1 MFSVSSWKVIT
12 VLTSVRISWQSRC
25 LYLALSIMHSI
36 CTFISC
42 FVSFS
47 HMLSQALSFCLFP
60 QYLSDGHSIR
70 SHHRNLLALRKLMAN
85 LITVATWQ
93 GNTNPVC
100 LIQTGKVGE
109 RTWNEM
115 RPQVMVSTYQLPHLS
130 QCSPQSTAHYIP
142 AALFLALGRDIT
154 LNPQW
159 TERTTLSPDSLR
171 QSL

>member
-1 MFSVSSWKVIT
+1 MPLVHFCFSSCVWLDFSVHYLSSLLSRSVCDRRLMFSVSAWKLIT
-12 VLTSVRISWQSRC
+12 VLTSVRLSWQSRC

-47 HMLSQALSFCLFP
+47 HMLSQAPSFCLFL

-85 LITVATWQ
+85 LITVATWR
-93 GNTNPVC
+93 GNTNSVC

-130 QCSPQSTAHYIP
+130 QCSPQSTAH
-142 AALFLALGRDIT
+142 
-154 LNPQW
+154 
-159 TERTTLSPDSLR
+159 
-171 QSL
+171 